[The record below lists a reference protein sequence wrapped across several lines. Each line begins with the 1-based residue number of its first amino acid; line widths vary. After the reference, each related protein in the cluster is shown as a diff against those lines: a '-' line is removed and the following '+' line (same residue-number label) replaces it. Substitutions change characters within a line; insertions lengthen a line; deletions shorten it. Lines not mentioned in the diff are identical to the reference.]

1 MDKIQS
7 LQIFVA
13 IVESGSLGKAAEQLN
28 LHLSVVSRSLKNLE
42 IHLGTKLLNRTTRRL
57 SLTAEGEIFYNK
69 CLILLDE
76 LEQTFQGLSDSTR
89 LAQGNIRVD
98 IPPVIIPYIIT
109 QLPKFQQQYPDISL
123 IISSTD
129 KIIDLIDEGIDC
141 SLRIGHLQDSSYIAR
156 YLCDME
162 MILCASPDY
171 LQRHGTPHHIDD
183 LISHRAIYY
192 FSNKNQKL
200 FKIKLS
206 QNQQIYDVKTPI
218 AMLVNDSNALLQ
230 GLLASIGISYVP
242 KLLVEPYLKNGQL
255 QQIMADYEIESRPL
269 WLMYPQRKFVSQRLT
284 LFWDWLIDI
293 FK

>member
-28 LHLSVVSRSLKNLE
+28 LHLSIVSRSLKNLE

-98 IPPVIIPYIIT
+98 IPPVIIPYIIA

-156 YLCDME
+156 HLCDME

-171 LQRHGTPHHIDD
+171 LQRYGTPHHIDD

-200 FKIKLS
+200 FKIKLTK
-206 QNQQIYDVKTPI
+206 NQHIYDVKTPI